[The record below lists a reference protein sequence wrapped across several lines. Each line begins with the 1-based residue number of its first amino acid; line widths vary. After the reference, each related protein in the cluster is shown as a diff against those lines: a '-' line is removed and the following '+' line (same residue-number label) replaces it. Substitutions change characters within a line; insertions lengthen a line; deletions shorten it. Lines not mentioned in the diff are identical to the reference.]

1 MAVRCRSCYVVRRII
16 VGKGKDLSRPYLK
29 GAYALPPPHPSPH
42 PLASVKF
49 VTTKGKAKDSD
60 ALTALP
66 SQVGGSGRISLSAAQ
81 L

>member
-29 GAYALPPPHPSPH
+29 SACAQPPPHPSPH

-60 ALTALP
+60 TLTVLP
-66 SQVGGSGRISLSAAQ
+66 SHL
-81 L
+81 